1 MPMKC
6 TNFLV
11 CPCEISSKV
20 EAKVEAKVRAEIRK
34 FDSRHFPGRQST
46 IFVKATLSI

>member
-11 CPCEISSKV
+11 CPCEISS
-20 EAKVEAKVRAEIRK
+20 EVEAKVRAEIRK